1 MSLFELLLLGLFA
14 GWLAGLMMKSGG
26 FGLIGN
32 LAIGV
37 VGVLLCG
44 YLFRLIGIQ
53 AYGLYSALVTVTV
66 GAMLVLF
73 VAGLNKR
80 G

>member
-1 MSLFELLLLGLFA
+1 MLLLGLFA
-14 GWLAGLMMKSGG
+14 GWFAGLMMKSGG

-32 LAIGV
+32 LVVGV
-37 VGVLLCG
+37 IGVLLCG
-44 YLFRLIGIQ
+44 YLLRLLGIQ
-53 AYGLYSALVTVTV
+53 AFDLYGALVTTTV

-73 VAGLNKR
+73 VAGLSKR